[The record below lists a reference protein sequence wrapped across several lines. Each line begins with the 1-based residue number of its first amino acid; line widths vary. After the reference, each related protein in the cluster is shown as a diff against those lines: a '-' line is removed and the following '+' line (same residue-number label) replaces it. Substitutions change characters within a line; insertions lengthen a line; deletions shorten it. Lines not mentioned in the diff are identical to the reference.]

1 MAMDYFNQVERKRD
15 NEVSALYEHK
25 SKKRQEQIGEREKF
39 LNIK

>member
-15 NEVSALYEHK
+15 NEVSASCERK
-25 SKKRQEQIGEREKF
+25 SKKRQEQIGAREKF